1 MILNVIL
8 ILACLGILAY
18 VSKKYVGSLDKVDD
32 FEEDEVDID
41 LKYLIDEVSL
51 FFSQAL
57 KKRYDDENLTR
68 EELTKKTKQTAALR
82 AALTKARYGD
92 RNSKRIIKNYIK
104 DLLGQDKYGL
114 ANNID
119 IILPIY
125 KPEKLNEVND
135 KFAILLYLYNR
146 KFGRYGFSKLMEEF
160 DLSAPYVDEK
170 TKETR
175 YVVTRD
181 MISTIYQMV
190 IIDKESENF
199 EPEEIK
205 FNFNDKLEILAQK
218 IFEKQY
224 GFGPVDLLYETNVDE
239 IDAGVSGIPA
249 GGFTKNNFGTSN
261 VPYSFES
268 IWIMWHGLNIHMEC
282 LSFETQEELIRV
294 CDNIYK
300 YDAPYVMSRTEGRV
314 VSTMIDGSRIVV
326 CRPPF
331 AESYSFFLR
340 KFDSAPGA
348 HPADII
354 KEGNKVIPIVLMKW
368 FIKGQRNIG
377 ITGSQGTGKTT
388 MLSAMIRF
396 IDSAFNLR
404 IQELQF
410 ELNLRYAYPTRNIE
424 TFQETAAISAQ
435 EGLNLQKKTNGA
447 VNIVGEVANAIQAS
461 HIIQTAMV
469 ASLFAMFTHHAK
481 TAVDWVNAIA
491 DNLLQIGLY
500 KDKKDAVRAT
510 AQVLNIDCHLANIRG
525 HRYIERITEIV
536 PGSDEPYPSKRNASE
551 EELKNLEAKTKEY
564 YERNALM
571 DVAEYFERVTNPSLF
586 TTNQIMHWVP
596 DDETNSTGHFVF
608 DNMPT
613 DRMIEDMK
621 TKFSIGEIK
630 EFERDMEF
638 IKKISNG
645 EDFEGKEEWIN
656 SQLSA

>member
-1 MILNVIL
+1 MTWILNLIL
-8 ILACLGILAY
+8 ILVFIGVMLFT
-18 VSKKYVGSLDKVDD
+18 SKKYVGSLDKVDD
-32 FEEDEVDID
+32 FDEEDIDID
-41 LKYLIDEVSL
+41 FKFLVDEVSL

-68 EELTKKTKQTAALR
+68 DELIKKTKQTAALR
-82 AALTKARYGD
+82 SALTKARYGE

-104 DLLGQDKYGL
+104 DLLGQEKYGL
-114 ANNID
+114 SSNID
-119 IILPIY
+119 VIMPVY

-135 KFAILLYLYNR
+135 KFEILLYLYNR
-146 KFGRYGFSKLMEEF
+146 KFGRNGFAKLMDEF
-160 DLSAPYVDEK
+160 KLTEPMTDEYG
-170 TKETR
+170 ETR
-175 YVVTRD
+175 YVVTREA
-181 MISTIYQMV
+181 IAAIYDIVV
-190 IIDKESENF
+190 IEKTSEVLSKEDV
-199 EPEEIK
+199 K
-205 FNFNDKLEILAQK
+205 LNFNDKLEILAQK
-218 IFEKQY
+218 IFERQY
-224 GFGPVDLLYETNVDE
+224 GFGCVDMLYDTSVDE
-239 IDAGVSGIPA
+239 IDVGVSGIPA
-249 GGFTKNNFGTSN
+249 GGFTLNTFGNNN

-268 IWIMWHGLNIHMEC
+268 VWIVYHGLNIKMEC
-282 LSFETQEELIRV
+282 LSFETQEELVRV

-300 YDAPYVMSRTEGRV
+300 FDAPYVMSRTEGRV

-340 KFDSAPGA
+340 KFDSAPGVA
-348 HPADII
+348 PSEII
-354 KEGNKVIPIVLMKW
+354 HEGNKVIPIVLMKW

-388 MLSAMIRF
+388 MLKAMIRY

-410 ELNLRYAYPTRNIE
+410 ELNLRYAYPNRNIE

-435 EGLNLQKKTNGA
+435 EGLNLQKKTNGS
-447 VNIVGEVANAIQAS
+447 VNIIGEVANAVQAS

-510 AQVLNIDCHLANIRG
+510 AQVLNIDCHLTNIRG
-525 HRYIERITEIV
+525 HRYIERITEVV
-536 PGSDEPYPSKRNASE
+536 PASSTPYPSKNASLKKLK
-551 EELKNLEAKTKEY
+551 ELEDKTNSYAEL
-564 YERNALM
+564 AFM
-571 DVAEYFERVTNPSLF
+571 DAMEYFERVTDPTIF
-586 TTNQIMHWVP
+586 TTNQIMHWEAD
-596 DDETNSTGHFVF
+596 DDENKSGHFVL

-613 DRMIEDMK
+613 DKMIEDMK
-621 TKFSIGEIK
+621 TKFSIKEIE
-630 EFERDMEF
+630 EFDRDMEY

-645 EDFEGKEEWIN
+645 EDFEGKKEWIEL
-656 SQLSA
+656 QLSS